1 LLFINSPPAPASR
14 GFFVFCR
21 ERDMKNMPGKL
32 FITAALAALL
42 CVCAVPATP
51 YAEIKDDSGY
61 PVTAAPPAQRIISLA
76 PANTEIVFALGL
88 DDRLV
93 GVTEFCD
100 YPPATSDKP
109 RVGGFSTVDIEKAV
123 GLRPDLV
130 LASDIHSK
138 TVTPQLQKMGF
149 RVVSLYPKT
158 VRGAINDI
166 TLAGNLAGAEKA
178 AAIMTASLQKR
189 VDAVTAVTADL
200 APAMRPRTLL
210 MIWNDPLMVAGNNT
224 LIDDIIRLAG
234 GTNIASDINGFG
246 SMNLES
252 MISADPQVIIVPTA
266 MDKSSDPLWEF
277 VTTDPRLS
285 NNSAV
290 KNGRVYRIE
299 GDLVYRYS
307 PRCISALEQT
317 ASFLHPELFGKPTQ

>member
-1 LLFINSPPAPASR
+1 
-14 GFFVFCR
+14 
-21 ERDMKNMPGKL
+21 MKNTLGKS
-32 FITAALAALL
+32 FVSTALAAIL
-42 CVCAVPATP
+42 CVCACAVPAMP
-51 YAEIKDDSGY
+51 YAEIKDDSGN
-61 PVTAAPPAQRIISLA
+61 PVTAEPPAQRIISLA
-76 PANTEIVFALGL
+76 PANTEIVYALGL
-88 DDRLV
+88 EDRLV
-93 GVTEFCD
+93 GVTEFCN
-100 YPPATSDKP
+100 YPPAANDKP

-123 GLRPDLV
+123 ELRPDLV

-158 VRGAINDI
+158 VRGAISDI
-166 TLAGNLAGAEKA
+166 TLTGNLAGAEKA
-178 AAIMTASLQKR
+178 AATLSTSLQKR
-189 VDAVTAVTADL
+189 VDAVTAVTAGL
-200 APAMRPRTLL
+200 APAQRPRTLL
-210 MIWNDPLMVAGNNT
+210 MIWNDPLMVAGSTT

-252 MISADPQVIIVPTA
+252 MISADPQVIIVPTT
-266 MDKSSDPLWEF
+266 MDKSGDPLWDF

-285 NNSAV
+285 NTSAV

-307 PRCISALEQT
+307 PRCVSALEQT
-317 ASFLHPELFGKPTQ
+317 AMFLHPELFAKPAQ

>member
-1 LLFINSPPAPASR
+1 
-14 GFFVFCR
+14 
-21 ERDMKNMPGKL
+21 MKNMQGKS
-32 FITAALAALL
+32 FIIAALAAIL
-42 CVCAVPATP
+42 CVCACAGPVMP

-61 PVTAAPPAQRIISLA
+61 PITTAPAAQRIISLA

-88 DDRLV
+88 EDRLV
-93 GVTEFCD
+93 GVTEFCN
-100 YPPATSDKP
+100 YPPAANDKT

-138 TVTPQLQKMGF
+138 TVTPQMQKMGF

-158 VRGAINDI
+158 VRGAISDI
-166 TLAGNLAGAEKA
+166 TLTGNLAGAEKA
-178 AAIMTASLQKR
+178 AAELTASLQKR
-189 VDAVTAVTADL
+189 VDAVTTVTADL
-200 APAMRPRTLL
+200 APTRRPRTLL
-210 MIWNDPLMVAGNNT
+210 MIWNDPLMVAGSAT

-252 MISADPQVIIVPTA
+252 MISADPQVIIVPTS
-266 MDKSSDPLWEF
+266 MDKSSDLLWEF
-277 VTTDPRLS
+277 VTIDPRLS
-285 NNSAV
+285 NTSAV

-317 ASFLHPELFGKPTQ
+317 AMFLHPELLGKATQ